1 MRLAIVGFGLIGG
14 SIARALAARDAG
26 RWEVT
31 AWSRSADG
39 PRAALA
45 DGVID
50 AVAPSA
56 AGAVAGAELV
66 VLAASPL
73 ANLGLVTE
81 VGPSVAA
88 TGATLSDVTSAQ
100 GAVARAAAAVPGLH
114 HVGGHPMAGIEAR
127 GYEAARADLFVGR
140 PWIVLPGSAALPEDV
155 ARVEELAVACGA
167 RPVALDPET
176 HDRLV
181 AAVSHLPLLVAAALA
196 ETVTGT
202 DTWVGAAPLASGG
215 WRDAT
220 RVARGDPDLGAGI
233 AALNRD
239 RLLEWLDRFSMVL
252 DSWRADLAALPS
264 TPDAGAA
271 EALRQRF
278 DRARVAL
285 DGARG
290 TDRHGADGRVG
301 GGD

>member
-26 RWEVT
+26 RWHIT

-45 DGVID
+45 DGAID
-50 AVAPSA
+50 VVAPSA
-56 AGAVAGAELV
+56 AGAVAEAELV

-81 VGPSVAA
+81 IGPAIAA
-88 TGATLSDVTSAQ
+88 AGATLSDVTSAQ
-100 GAVARAAAAVPGLH
+100 GAMARAAAAVPGLR

-140 PWIVLPGSAALPEDV
+140 PWIVLPGSAALPDDV
-155 ARVEELAVACGA
+155 ARVDELASACGA
-167 RPVALDPET
+167 RPVELDPDA

-181 AAVSHLPLLVAAALA
+181 AAISHLPLVVAAALA

-202 DTWVGAAPLASGG
+202 DAWDGAAPLASGG

-239 RLLEWLDRFSMVL
+239 RLLEWLDRFSTVL
-252 DSWRADLAALPS
+252 DSWRADLAGLPP
-264 TPDAGAA
+264 TPDAPST
-271 EALRQRF
+271 EVLRTRFERVRSALE
-278 DRARVAL
+278 
-285 DGARG
+285 GP
-290 TDRHGADGRVG
+290 GRR
-301 GGD
+301 